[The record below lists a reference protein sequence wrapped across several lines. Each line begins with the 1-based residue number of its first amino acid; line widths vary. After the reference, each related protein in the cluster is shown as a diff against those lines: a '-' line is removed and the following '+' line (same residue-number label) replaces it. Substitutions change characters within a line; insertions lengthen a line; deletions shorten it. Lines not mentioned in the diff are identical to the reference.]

1 MGYYIATLH
10 FHIFLLFSI
19 SFLMKNTPPETA
31 GYFFACVKS
40 CGGRSLCIQGALFR
54 SRRYGVFLLPKA
66 FRKNIFIVPGIG
78 NYAVRKVNFNP
89 LKAVERRRNK
99 GYCSVFVR
107 ITRFIVRNRAELIV
121 FSSER
126 FFTAKLPLYAA
137 PIAGKAS
144 C

>member
-1 MGYYIATLH
+1 M
-10 FHIFLLFSI
+10 
-19 SFLMKNTPPETA
+19 
-31 GYFFACVKS
+31 
-40 CGGRSLCIQGALFR
+40 CIQGALFR
-54 SRRYGVFLLPKA
+54 LRRYGVFLLPEA

-121 FSSER
+121 F
-126 FFTAKLPLYAA
+126 FFGKIFY
-137 PIAGKAS
+137 GKAAAVCRAYCRKS
-144 C
+144 LLLIFVMPGYINYISAEILS